1 MPGASAHHVYLFHF
15 EPNGMAGLTRTITTT
30 FDALEAR
37 WEQPQTRHVM
47 ATLLM
52 FSFFAALIVIEAN
65 RHGWIPAPIG
75 PTLPTNH
82 FYAIDV
88 AFSLF
93 LVFEV
98 ISLVFGLATS
108 VAEAAGK
115 QFEIFSL
122 IMLRQSF
129 KELVYFQEEPIS
141 WSLAEP
147 ESLEA
152 VQLVIADATSALL
165 IFFIIGVFYKLQRHQ
180 SITESDRALRRFIAA
195 KKGLAL
201 TLLVIFAGLGG
212 YTVYT
217 LFRPGATFR
226 FFNAFY
232 TVLIFSDVLVVF
244 IALRY
249 SSVFHV
255 VFRNSGFAAATVM
268 IRLAL
273 AGPRYLDGAIGV
285 GAALYALGLTA
296 AYNYVAPVIGED
308 ESDGEGEAPVDEEG
322 EVQRPSS
329 PAV

>member
-1 MPGASAHHVYLFHF
+1 MDSLVRG
-15 EPNGMAGLTRTITTT
+15 ITTT
-30 FDALEAR
+30 FDTLEAR
-37 WEQPQTRHVM
+37 WEQPRTRQVM
-47 ATLLM
+47 AALLIV
-52 FSFFAALIVIEAN
+52 SFFTALIAIEAN
-65 RHGWIPAPIG
+65 RQGWIPGSLGLA
-75 PTLPTNH
+75 LPTNH

-129 KELVYFQEEPIS
+129 KELVKFQEEPIS
-141 WSLAEP
+141 WSLSEP
-147 ESLEA
+147 ESVEA
-152 VQLVIADATSALL
+152 VQLVLSDATSALL
-165 IFFIIGVFYKLQRHQ
+165 IFVIIGFFYKLQRHQ
-180 SITESDRALRRFIAA
+180 SITKSDRALERFIAA

-201 TLLVIFAGLGG
+201 ILLMIFAGMGG
-212 YTVYT
+212 YAVYT
-217 LFRPGATFR
+217 LITPRDVFR
-226 FFNAFY
+226 FFDAFY

-249 SSVFHV
+249 SSTFYV

-285 GAALYALGLTA
+285 GAALYAVGLTA
-296 AYNYVAPVIGED
+296 AYNYVAPVLSE
-308 ESDGEGEAPVDEEG
+308 EEPTEAPPGAPEEEDRDEDAPDEEPR
-322 EVQRPSS
+322 RPAS

>member
-1 MPGASAHHVYLFHF
+1 MDSLVRG
-15 EPNGMAGLTRTITTT
+15 ITTT
-30 FDALEAR
+30 FDTIEAR
-37 WEQPQTRHVM
+37 WEQPRTRQVM
-47 ATLLM
+47 AALLI
-52 FSFFAALIVIEAN
+52 FSFFTALIAIEAN
-65 RHGWIPAPIG
+65 RQGWIPG
-75 PTLPTNH
+75 PLGPALPTNH

-129 KELVYFQEEPIS
+129 KELVKFQEEPIS
-141 WSLAEP
+141 WSLSEP
-147 ESLEA
+147 ESVEA
-152 VQLVIADATSALL
+152 VQLVLSDATSALL
-165 IFFIIGVFYKLQRHQ
+165 IFVIIGFFYKLQRHQ
-180 SITESDRALRRFIAA
+180 SITKSDRALERFIAA

-201 TLLVIFAGLGG
+201 ILLMIFVALGG
-212 YTVYT
+212 YALIT
-217 LFRPGATFR
+217 LITPRDVFR
-226 FFNAFY
+226 FFDAFY

-244 IALRY
+244 IVLRY
-249 SSVFHV
+249 SSTFHV

-285 GAALYALGLTA
+285 GAALYAVGLTA
-296 AYNYVAPVIGED
+296 AYNYVAPVL
-308 ESDGEGEAPVDEEG
+308 SEGEPSSDLPDAPGDEAEVQDAAPDEEP
-322 EVQRPSS
+322 RHPPS